1 MGLSNPLH
9 QTMSC
14 GQKRNLIK
22 DEGFVMKLERTK
34 NAGRNIL
41 YGGALKIY
49 QILFPFLI
57 RTVMISY
64 MGMEY
69 IGLNGLFT
77 SILQV
82 LNLAELGI
90 GSAMIFSMYKPIAEN
105 DDVTICALMKLYRK
119 YYRIVGAVVLLGGIV
134 TVPFLRYLIKGD
146 VPEGLNIYILYS
158 INLAATV
165 LSYWMFAYKNCILS
179 AYQRN
184 DISSKIVVVTTTLE
198 YLAQLIIIIYF
209 HNYYYYLL
217 ARVFSQILQNIITAI
232 IASRMFPQYSPKGE
246 LDKDSVVKI
255 NNSIRDLFTAK
266 VGGVIVN
273 SVDTLVISAF
283 LGLYVLGIYNNY
295 FYILTSVIGI
305 LYVVFGACTAGIG
318 NSLVTESSDK
328 NYFDFQVFSL
338 IICWISGFCTCCFLC
353 LYQPFMLLWI
363 KDKNKM
369 FGMPEVICFC
379 VYFFVYEIAAMMIQY
394 KDAAGIWHEDRYRPL
409 ITALSNLIMNIIMVR
424 YIGIFGI
431 LLSTILSFLIIGI
444 PWLVRNIF
452 KYLFKRSGWSYVKK
466 LLIYALIVTLSC
478 FCSYGLCSFIH
489 GNGFIDL
496 LIRLIICFMVSNG
509 IYWVVFHNTQ
519 EYNHMTIIVERIT
532 EMVKYKVG

>member
-1 MGLSNPLH
+1 
-9 QTMSC
+9 
-14 GQKRNLIK
+14 
-22 DEGFVMKLERTK
+22 MKFERTK

-41 YGGALKIY
+41 YGGVLKVY
-49 QILFPFLI
+49 QTLFPFLI
-57 RTVMISY
+57 RTVMIAY

-105 DDVTICALMKLYRK
+105 DDVVICALMKLYRK
-119 YYRIVGAVVLLGGIV
+119 YYRIVGAVVLLGGLV
-134 TVPFLRYLIKGD
+134 TVPFLHHLIKGD
-146 VPEGLNIYILYS
+146 VPDGLNLYVLYS

-184 DISSKIVVVTTTLE
+184 DILSKVIAATTTLE
-198 YLAQLIIIIYF
+198 YLAQLIIIICF

-232 IASRMFPQYSPKGE
+232 IASKMFPQYSPKGK
-246 LDKDSVVKI
+246 LDKDSVTKI
-255 NNSIRDLFTAK
+255 NKSIKDLFTAK
-266 VGGVIVN
+266 IGGVIVN

-295 FYILTSVIGI
+295 YYILTSVISI
-305 LYVVFGACTAGIG
+305 MYVIFGACTAGIG
-318 NSLVTESSDK
+318 NSLVTESTDK
-328 NYFDFQVFSL
+328 NYFDFQVFSF
-338 IICWISGFCTCCFLC
+338 IICWLAGFCTCCFLC
-353 LYQPFMLLWI
+353 LYQPFMILWI
-363 KDKNKM
+363 KDEKKM
-369 FGMPEVICFC
+369 FGMPEVVCFC

-409 ITALSNLIMNIIMVR
+409 ITALSNLVMNIIMVR
-424 YIGIFGI
+424 YIGVLGI
-431 LLSTILSFLIIGI
+431 LLSTILSFLFIGI

-452 KYLFKRSGWSYVKK
+452 KYLFKRSCWLYIKQ
-466 LLIYALIVTLSC
+466 LLIYSLIVVLSC
-478 FCSYGLCSFIH
+478 FCSYGLC
-489 GNGFIDL
+489 GFIYGNEYITLFIRL
-496 LIRLIICFMVSNG
+496 LICFVVSNG
-509 IYWVVFHNTQ
+509 IYWGAFHKTQ
-519 EYNHMTIIVERIT
+519 EYRHMIIIVERVMST
-532 EMVKYKVG
+532 LKVNIRSVR

>member
-1 MGLSNPLH
+1 MLS
-9 QTMSC
+9 
-14 GQKRNLIK
+14 GQIRNLIK
-22 DEGFVMKLERTK
+22 GKGFAMRFERTK

-69 IGLNGLFT
+69 IGLSGLFV

-90 GSAMIFSMYKPIAEN
+90 GSAMVFSMYKPIAEN
-105 DDVTICALMKLYRK
+105 DDATICALMKLYRK
-119 YYRIVGAVVLLGGIV
+119 YYRIVGTVVLLGGV
-134 TVPFLRYLIKGD
+134 AAVPFLPHLIKGD
-146 VPEGLNIYILYS
+146 VPDGLNLYILYS

-165 LSYWMFAYKNCILS
+165 LSYWMFAYKSCILS

-184 DISSKIVVVTTTLE
+184 DISSKIIVVTTTIE
-198 YLAQLIIIIYF
+198 YITQLIVIICF

-217 ARVFSQILQNIITAI
+217 ARVLSQILQNIITAL
-232 IASRMFPQYSPKGE
+232 IASKMFPQYSPKGE
-246 LDKDSVVKI
+246 LDKESVTKI

-283 LGLYVLGIYNNY
+283 LGLYVLGVYNNY
-295 FYILTSVIGI
+295 FYILTSII
-305 LYVVFGACTAGIG
+305 SIMYVVFGACTAGIG
-318 NSLVTESSDK
+318 NSLVTESTDK

-363 KDKNKM
+363 KDENKM
-369 FGMPEVICFC
+369 FGMPEVVCFC

-424 YIGIFGI
+424 YIGVLGI

-444 PWLVRNIF
+444 PWLVWNIF
-452 KYLFKRSGWSYVKK
+452 KYLFKRSSQLYVKK

-478 FCSYGLCSFIH
+478 FCSYGLCSFVL
-489 GNGFIDL
+489 GNGFISL
-496 LIRLIICFMVSNG
+496 LIRVLICFVVSNG
-509 IYWVVFHNTQ
+509 IYWVVFHKTQ
-519 EYNHMTIIVERIT
+519 EYNHMIIIVERIIGII
-532 EMVKYKVG
+532 KGNNRSAI